1 MIYLSLAFGGKM
13 RQNPRWIFYHQQTE
27 ELLQFDA
34 GRDAKRCV
42 VILLTL
48 GHKNLLHFITTTTTN
63 KDQPNS
69 HHNSNTKNKQYKGI
83 IFPHQ
88 KPLPSNNSFL
98 VTKLHYGDD
107 DTEK

>member
-34 GRDAKRCV
+34 GRDEKRCV

-63 KDQPNS
+63 KDNLTAITIAIQKTNNTRVSYS
-69 HHNSNTKNKQYKGI
+69 HTKNHCHQI
-83 IFPHQ
+83 I
-88 KPLPSNNSFL
+88 LLS
-98 VTKLHYGDD
+98 
-107 DTEK
+107 

>member
-13 RQNPRWIFYHQQTE
+13 RQNPRWIFYHKQTE

-34 GRDAKRCV
+34 GRDEKRCV

-63 KDQPNS
+63 KDNLTAITIAIQ
-69 HHNSNTKNKQYKGI
+69 KNKQYKGI
-83 IFPHQ
+83 ILGFNYAFIDSRPTP
-88 KPLPSNNSFL
+88 K
-98 VTKLHYGDD
+98 TIAIK
-107 DTEK
+107 

>member
-34 GRDAKRCV
+34 GRDEKRCV

-48 GHKNLLHFITTTTTN
+48 GHKNLLHFITTTSTN
-63 KDQPNS
+63 KDNLTAITIAIQ
-69 HHNSNTKNKQYKGI
+69 KNKQYKGI
-83 IFPHQ
+83 ILGFNYAFIDSRPTP
-88 KPLPSNNSFL
+88 K
-98 VTKLHYGDD
+98 TIAIK
-107 DTEK
+107 

>member
-13 RQNPRWIFYHQQTE
+13 RQNPRWIFYLQQTE

-69 HHNSNTKNKQYKGI
+69 HHNSNTKKQTIQGYHIPTPKTI
-83 IFPHQ
+83 AI
-88 KPLPSNNSFL
+88 K
-98 VTKLHYGDD
+98 
-107 DTEK
+107 

>member
-1 MIYLSLAFGGKM
+1 M

-48 GHKNLLHFITTTTTN
+48 GHKNLLHFITTTTTTTN

-83 IFPHQ
+83 ILGFNYAFIDSRPTP
-88 KPLPSNNSFL
+88 K
-98 VTKLHYGDD
+98 TIAIK
-107 DTEK
+107 